1 MRNLAESLRI
11 ISILIVPFMHT
22 TSERMRDQLGISDV
36 DVVWEDAFQF
46 YMLPEN
52 TKVHKG
58 DQLFP
63 RLDIEKELAALD
75 EIHKKKLEENK

>member
-1 MRNLAESLRI
+1 
-11 ISILIVPFMHT
+11 
-22 TSERMRDQLGISDV
+22 
-36 DVVWEDAFQF
+36 
-46 YMLPEN
+46 MLPEN